1 MSDSPTALTPKFPYF
16 IDSTILAGIKS
27 CPFQT
32 ALSYLCNLRPRGT
45 GHHLFVGGTLAH
57 ALEVTRKAFYGPD
70 KATPEEAVLAGQREI
85 FRRWGDTETPFGLE
99 HKSFERVVDAFQ
111 IYFTQFP
118 LGEEPM
124 TPMILSDGK
133 PAIEYTF
140 AIPLE
145 ELPHPDTGDPLVY
158 VGRFDQLGEYR
169 NARLI
174 HDDKTTSQ
182 LGATWSEKWHLRGQ
196 FLGYKW
202 ACDQGGLPV
211 NGYSVRG
218 ICFYKHYTQIT
229 PLITG
234 FFTQQMIDNWY
245 HSMIIS
251 VRQFIEQYRTGFYVR
266 AFNDTC
272 TAYSGCQF
280 GQICKSADPE
290 AWLEQYEH
298 HEWDPLADSNSD

>member
-1 MSDSPTALTPKFPYF
+1 MSAPAILEPKFPYF
-16 IDSTILAGIKS
+16 IDSTILSGIKS

-45 GHHLFVGGTLAH
+45 GYHLFVGGLIAG
-57 ALEVTRKAFYGPD
+57 ALEVSRKAFYGD
-70 KATPEEAVLAGQREI
+70 RASAHEAVLAGQRYI
-85 FRRWGDTETPFGLE
+85 FANWGDTLTPPNLE
-99 HKSFERVVDAFQ
+99 HKSFERVVDAFAL
-111 IYFTQFP
+111 YFSQFP
-118 LGEEPM
+118 LGEEPL
-124 TPMILSDGK
+124 TPMMLSNGK

-145 ELPHPDTGDPLVY
+145 ELTHPDSGDPLVY
-158 VGRFDQLGEYR
+158 VGRFDQIAEYR
-169 NARLI
+169 NSRLI
-174 HDDKTTSQ
+174 HDDKTASQ

-202 ACDQGGLPV
+202 ACDQGGLPT
-211 NGYSVRG
+211 NGYAVRG

-234 FFTQQMIDNWY
+234 FFTQSMIDNWY
-245 HSMIIS
+245 QSMLIT
-251 VRQFIEQYRTGFYVR
+251 VRQFIEQYRTGFYIR

-280 GQICKSADPE
+280 APVCKSADPS

-298 HEWDPLADSNSD
+298 HVWDPLANSDD